1 MEQQPPTFWKT
12 LTDPFAKLANTVKT
26 AIVPKPAQP
35 LISDAAATNALGAE
49 SEPVGKTIT
58 GGRRR
63 RTRKGR
69 KGRKTRRG
77 HRKH

>member
-1 MEQQPPTFWKT
+1 MEEPTLWQK
-12 LTDPFAKLANTVKT
+12 LTGSIASVANAAKSAVT
-26 AIVPKPAQP
+26 PKPAQP
-35 LISDAAATNALGAE
+35 LISDAAATQAVGAKPE
-49 SEPVGKTIT
+49 APGTTIT

-63 RTRKGR
+63 RTRKAR

>member
-1 MEQQPPTFWKT
+1 MSDGTWSGW
-12 LTDPFAKLANTVKT
+12 FASKIQGIKDAVT
-26 AIVPKPAQP
+26 PKPAAP
-35 LISDAAATNALGAE
+35 LLSDAAATSTLGTAKE
-49 SEPVGKTIT
+49 APQTTIT
-58 GGRRR
+58 GGRR

>member
-1 MEQQPPTFWKT
+1 MEPVQPT
-12 LTDPFAKLANTVKT
+12 LWQRLTGSIASVANTVKAAVT
-26 AIVPKPAQP
+26 PKVAEP
-35 LISDAAATNALGAE
+35 LVSDAATADAIGAAPE
-49 SEPVGKTIT
+49 APGTTMT

-63 RTRKGR
+63 RTRKAR